1 MKTIGNFCKKY
12 FLIIIISIISLVI
25 SISGVVVYK
34 LFFDKGISLKEFS
47 NSIYTLKYDTTWDL
61 KEEKDSLSLKHK
73 KGATINIDYIV
84 LTNDFLYTSLESV
97 IDEVSYSIQEENPN
111 YSLLG
116 KEKVYVT
123 ANKYE
128 GYQLLYENGENEV
141 LLTLFKK
148 EDKIVSIVYEA
159 EYEYFDILLD
169 SAKEI
174 IYNVDLVNKEYELSY
189 NVSELELEDLTL
201 TGNKSVKTE
210 GTTTWKIANN
220 HYLVEY
226 TVPDNFKIFSYDSR
240 YNNFTFRDDG
250 KGWISINTK
259 VANANVYEILDDLKK
274 YDYDYS
280 VGKAK
285 EEKLL
290 KKETY
295 TQRKDGSYIYHAEYS
310 NKDYNTEYDI
320 VYLIYSLD
328 KRRTFVAYI
337 EGYEKS
343 LDNSIVDNI
352 SIISSTKYADYVY
365 RNVENGY
372 LKNEF
377 KFTYDSTNRKYY
389 SLELLTPE
397 EYFEYDDKFSNAY
410 EVKKFRKKYD
420 EDRMEYLV
428 NIRYEMKKSKMDRN
442 LESVEY
448 LYSYPTTARKS
459 LGIKTYNDK
468 NFDTYYYEFNNKL
481 GKVYSYVLYYEI
493 SDGIFFEIVIE
504 SIDSKIGSN
513 DVTDLT
519 KFSFASQEMK

>member
-1 MKTIGNFCKKY
+1 M
-12 FLIIIISIISLVI
+12 
-25 SISGVVVYK
+25 
-34 LFFDKGISLKEFS
+34 
-47 NSIYTLKYDTTWDL
+47 
-61 KEEKDSLSLKHK
+61 
-73 KGATINIDYIV
+73 
-84 LTNDFLYTSLESV
+84 
-97 IDEVSYSIQEENPN
+97 
-111 YSLLG
+111 
-116 KEKVYVT
+116 
-123 ANKYE
+123 
-128 GYQLLYENGENEV
+128 
-141 LLTLFKK
+141 
-148 EDKIVSIVYEA
+148 
-159 EYEYFDILLD
+159 
-169 SAKEI
+169 
-174 IYNVDLVNKEYELSY
+174 
-189 NVSELELEDLTL
+189 
-201 TGNKSVKTE
+201 
-210 GTTTWKIANN
+210 
-220 HYLVEY
+220 
-226 TVPDNFKIFSYDSR
+226 
-240 YNNFTFRDDG
+240 
-250 KGWISINTK
+250 
-259 VANANVYEILDDLKK
+259 
-274 YDYDYS
+274 
-280 VGKAK
+280 
-285 EEKLL
+285 
-290 KKETY
+290 
-295 TQRKDGSYIYHAEYS
+295 
-310 NKDYNTEYDI
+310 
-320 VYLIYSLD
+320 
-328 KRRTFVAYI
+328 AYI

-428 NIRYEMKKSKMDRN
+428 NIRYEMKKSPMDRN